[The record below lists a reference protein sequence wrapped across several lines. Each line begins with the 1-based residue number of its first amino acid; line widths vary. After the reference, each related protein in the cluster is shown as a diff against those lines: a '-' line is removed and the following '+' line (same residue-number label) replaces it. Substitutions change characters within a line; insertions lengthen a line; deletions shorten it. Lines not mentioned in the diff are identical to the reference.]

1 MKSSIKSA
9 KTKVNCGSNAR
20 FSRIKFGID
29 YVASEKQIQST

>member
-9 KTKVNCGSNAR
+9 KTNVKFGSNAR

-29 YVASEKQIQST
+29 YVASEKQNQST